1 MSRNSVLEGSSSGVQ
16 AIRETQE
23 HILDVALRLMQMGG
37 YHAFSYADVAAE
49 VGITKASVH
58 YHYPAK
64 ADLGRA
70 TLRYYRSWWQEQMR
84 GLTAAP
90 RRTPRGISGADTP
103 GVDKSRAGVP
113 ETGKSEAEA
122 REPSAEARLRG
133 YSRVY
138 RDILRSGRVCLV
150 FALAPE
156 SLLLPESM
164 QAELRDFYAEHQD
177 WLVGVLQEGRETGT
191 FTAPGPLHV
200 QAQALISALH
210 GAQGLAR
217 VQGDV
222 YRYCAVA
229 HLTLSGLG
237 LPFTDLE
244 ISDPATFEAQ
254 SRETQ
259 NRETQSPAPEL
270 SEPGLAFA

>member
-64 ADLGRA
+64 ADLGTA
-70 TLRYYRSWWQEQMR
+70 TLRHYRVWWQQQLNTLTAVPRKMPR
-84 GLTAAP
+84 GLSGASNP
-90 RRTPRGISGADTP
+90 GMRTPST
-103 GVDKSRAGVP
+103 
-113 ETGKSEAEA
+113 
-122 REPSAEARLRG
+122 SALLRS

-138 RDILRSGRVCLV
+138 RDMLRDGRICLV
-150 FALAPE
+150 AALAQE
-156 SLLLPESM
+156 SLLLPEGM
-164 QAELRDFYAEHQD
+164 QAELRGFYTEHEA
-177 WLVGVLQEGRETGT
+177 WLVGALQAGREAGT
-191 FTAPGPLHV
+191 VTAPGPLHV
-200 QAQALISALH
+200 QAQALIAALH

-217 VQGDV
+217 VRGDV

-229 HLTLSGLG
+229 HLTLAGLG
-237 LPFTDLE
+237 LPFTELE
-244 ISDPATFEAQ
+244 ISDPAAFEAQSRETQ